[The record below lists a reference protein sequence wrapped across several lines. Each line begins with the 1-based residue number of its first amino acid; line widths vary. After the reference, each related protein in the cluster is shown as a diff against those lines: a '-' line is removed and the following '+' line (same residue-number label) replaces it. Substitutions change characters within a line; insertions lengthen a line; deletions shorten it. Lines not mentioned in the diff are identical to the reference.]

1 MRFYISFLT
10 NFNGLAFL
18 STRYIHHLILGV
30 IGGEG
35 WLGGGGGGWLG
46 GEEGIIFLGGYE
58 VWIIFLTFEIDFFI
72 AKKRIYIMTSVLP
85 DSGSH

>member
-1 MRFYISFLT
+1 MVWHFCQLDISIISYW
-10 NFNGLAFL
+10 GLL
-18 STRYIHHLILGV
+18 
-30 IGGEG
+30 GGEG